1 VTEMDVSDREMD
13 VTVTERCHSDRDGCH
28 SDREMDVTVIER
40 CHIDDNFD
48 LHAVNTHTIVLQLHG
63 IL

>member
-1 VTEMDVSDREMD
+1 MS
-13 VTVTERCHSDRDGCH
+13 VTERCHSDRDGCH